1 MAIPQCPHLCPIK
14 NYQKAQKQMVFAGS
28 YLAKPL
34 NVLNRYI
41 QAKIHKVY
49 LQIIFNHFSLVKANP
64 IFLWV
69 LVNKSLLI
77 SAILLPH

>member
-1 MAIPQCPHLCPIK
+1 MAIPQCPHPCPIK

-41 QAKIHKVY
+41 QAKIHKVD
-49 LQIIFNHFSLVKANP
+49 LQIIFNHFPLAKEN
-64 IFLWV
+64 
-69 LVNKSLLI
+69 LI
-77 SAILLPH
+77 KLHRDHIQLSN

>member
-41 QAKIHKVY
+41 QAKIHEVD
-49 LQIIFNHFSLVKANP
+49 LQIIFDHFLSIKANLVKTVEGP
-64 IFLWV
+64 YTTF
-69 LVNKSLLI
+69 KSI
-77 SAILLPH
+77 H